1 MSRLAKRVIT
11 IPPTVEIS
19 LSSQKV
25 LVRGP
30 AGKNELL
37 LHPEIEV
44 IREAE
49 KIWVKSPNLALTG
62 TFNSLIY
69 NLIWGVDK
77 GYRMS
82 LEVKGVGYK
91 VSLRNGELELSVG
104 KSHLDYVSIPC
115 ELQVELKSNR
125 IIITGSDKQRV
136 FEFANHIRVLRPPS
150 IYKKNKGI
158 YFLGEEKN
166 LKLRSGKTLR
176 K

>member
-19 LSSQKV
+19 LSSQKI
-25 LVRGP
+25 LVQGP

-69 NLIWGVDK
+69 NLIWGADK
-77 GYRMS
+77 GYRVV

-91 VSLRNGELELSVG
+91 VGLRNGELGLSVG
-104 KSHLDYVSIPC
+104 KSHLDYVSIPR
-115 ELQVELKSNR
+115 ELQVELKSNQ
-125 IIITGSDKQRV
+125 INITGSDKQRV